1 MSNKK
6 QTSSKGRSSGKS
18 WSLLRDWLFLT
29 LIIMVVSFI
38 LPGVEVVSFVAALS
52 AALILGILN
61 AVLKPLML
69 FLTLPINF
77 LTLGLFTWVINAVL
91 IFIVAVLV
99 PGFTV
104 LNIGYAMMFSIF
116 VSMFTYLVSHL
127 FSTK

>member
-1 MSNKK
+1 MPNKK
-6 QTSSKGRSSGKS
+6 QTSNKSRGRS

-38 LPGVEVVSFVAALS
+38 LPGVEVVSFSAALT

-77 LTLGLFTWVINAVL
+77 LTLGLFTWVINAIL
-91 IFIVAVLV
+91 IVIVAALV

-104 LNIGYAMMFSIF
+104 FNIGYAIVFSIF

>member
-1 MSNKK
+1 MPNKK
-6 QTSSKGRSSGKS
+6 QASNKSRGKS

-38 LPGVEVVSFVAALS
+38 LPGVEVISFAAALS

-61 AVLKPLML
+61 AVFKPLML

-77 LTLGLFTWVINAVL
+77 LTLGLFTWVINAIL
-91 IFIVAVLV
+91 IVIVAALV

-104 LNIGYAMMFSIF
+104 LNIGYAIVFSIF

-127 FSTK
+127 FSTR